1 MSLSPA
7 DYITIVFHQININN
21 LGLDFLENIMKEQKV
36 PLAYYDIVKEE
47 VIKKF
52 KKEVFK
58 IYAKFEQTN
67 PDIFY
72 CKEKDRITNKY
83 LNAYFDKIRTKFSK
97 ERKSSISLL
106 NFNSEE
112 ILQSLPNPVKTEC
125 HYKIKGLVI
134 GQVQSG
140 KTANIESI
148 ICRAVDY
155 GYRMVIILSGRT
167 NDLRY
172 QTQKRFDVE
181 VIENS
186 YLNKEDRWVKL
197 TNESKDYDSGST
209 EGIDTNP
216 EKPKIAIIKKNVS
229 VLKKILNSINKL
241 GIENHPTLIIDDEC
255 DDASID
261 TNYGK
266 PDTDPTATNQK
277 IRSLINSFN
286 KVVYIGFSATP
297 FANVFIDVNESEDLY
312 PKDFIYLLETPKGYT
327 GSEELEKNKQKIFV
341 DVKEENQ
348 SDKFILETLKDS
360 IYSFIISCA
369 ICKNLDVDLNNYSML
384 IHPSRLKIEHSSYKD
399 AVEKIAKYIKSYE
412 ERPNIFS
419 DIEKKFKEIFVS
431 TFSEDID
438 KPFDFYLKDI
448 KSFIKKID
456 VQTINSDTQDRS
468 FLNYDEIGK
477 VYILIGGN
485 ILSRG
490 LTVDGLLTSFF
501 TRDAKKTNYDTLIQM
516 QRWCGFRKKYLKF
529 TRIYTTP
536 KIKKQ
541 LFDLVSIEK
550 DFRQDIREIYDKDL
564 GQTPIDI
571 QPMIRNH
578 DSMNIVSSNKQG
590 ASLEKI
596 SANAKS
602 IKFQT
607 LSFHKEHLQHNI
619 KVIHEWSKDKNL
631 SQTKNGL
638 ECSIDKEEIRRFI
651 ESYKCSE
658 GKKRGKTL
666 QERILN
672 AMETFDD
679 SNWNV
684 IIHTPKKVENPSFFH
699 INNTQVTKVRRALY
713 EKNNIFNITFL
724 FHKQL
729 QQKQITQPTIWFYII
744 DENTNKHEK
753 QRGKNVDSNIVAP
766 NPILAFYIKSP
777 RISSLNGIFSTQDP
791 NRF

>member
-1 MSLSPA
+1 MSFSPA
-7 DYITIVFHQININN
+7 DYITIVFHQIDIKN
-21 LGLDFLENIMKEQKV
+21 LGLESLENIMKEQKV

-47 VIKKF
+47 VIEKF
-52 KKEVFK
+52 KKEDFK
-58 IYAKFEQTN
+58 IYAKFEQKN
-67 PDIFY
+67 PHIFY
-72 CKEKDRITNKY
+72 CKKEDKIKNTY
-83 LNAYFDKIRTKFSK
+83 LNAYFGKIRAKFNK
-97 ERKSSISLL
+97 ERKSSINLL

-125 HYKIKGLVI
+125 YYKIKGLVI

-148 ICRAVDY
+148 VCRAVDY

-186 YLNKEDRWVKL
+186 YLSKENHWVKL
-197 TNESKDYDSGST
+197 TTEFKDYDSGST
-209 EGIDTNP
+209 YGIDTNP

-229 VLKKILNSINKL
+229 VLKKILKDINKL

-297 FANVFIDVNESEDLY
+297 FANVFIDINQQEDLY
-312 PKDFIYLLETPKGYT
+312 PNDFIYLLEAPKDYT
-327 GSEELEKNKQKIFV
+327 GSKALEENKEKIFIN
-341 DVKEENQ
+341 VKEENQ
-348 SDKFILETLKDS
+348 ADEFFLGSLKDS

-369 ICKNLDVDLNNYSML
+369 ICKNLDIDLKNYSML

-399 AVEKIAKYIKSYE
+399 EVEKIVNYIKSYE
-412 ERPNIFS
+412 ERPNIFP
-419 DIEKKFKEIFVS
+419 DIEEKFKEIFVS
-431 TFSEDID
+431 TFSEDTD
-438 KPFDFYLKDI
+438 KPFDFYLQDI
-448 KSFIKKID
+448 MSFIKKID
-456 VQTINSDTQDRS
+456 VQTINSDTSDRS
-468 FLNYDEIGK
+468 FLNYDESGK

-501 TRDAKKTNYDTLIQM
+501 TRDAKKPNYDTLIQM
-516 QRWCGFRKKYLKF
+516 QRWCGFRKEYLKF

-536 KIKKQ
+536 KIKQ
-541 LFDLVSIEK
+541 HLFDLVSIEK

-564 GQTPIDI
+564 EQTPIDI
-571 QPMIRNH
+571 QPMIRYH
-578 DSMNIVSSNKQG
+578 DSMNIVSSNKKG

-607 LSFHKEHLQHNI
+607 LSFHKEHLQNNI
-619 KVIHEWSKDKNL
+619 QVIQEWSKDKNL
-631 SQTKNGL
+631 SQTEDGL
-638 ECSIDKEEIRRFI
+638 ECSINKEEIRRFI
-651 ESYKCSE
+651 ESYKYPE
-658 GKKRGKTL
+658 DKKRGKTL
-666 QERILN
+666 QDRILN
-672 AMETFDD
+672 TMEKCN
-679 SNWNV
+679 SNWNI
-684 IIHTPKKVENPSFFH
+684 IIHKPEQIENPSFFH
-699 INNTQVTKVRRALY
+699 INNIQIKKVRRALY

-724 FHKQL
+724 LHKKL
-729 QQKQITQPTIWFYII
+729 QQRQITQPTIWFYII
-744 DENTNKHEK
+744 DENSNKYEK
-753 QRGKNVDSNIVAP
+753 QKSKNVDSNIIASD
-766 NPILAFYIKSP
+766 PILAFYIKFP
-777 RISSLNGIFSTQDP
+777 ITSSLNGRFATQDS